1 MLRCMLVRILP
12 RNRPNRRYVIYYK
25 ELAHTLMEAEKFTL
39 MEAEKFKI
47 CTWES

>member
-1 MLRCMLVRILP
+1 MLRCMLVRVLP

-25 ELAHTLMEAEKFTL
+25 ELAHTLMEAEKF
-39 MEAEKFKI
+39 KI